1 MPQKNGIPGETKD
14 SQTIRKEIKY
24 WKLQSKER
32 KCSDFSEMSY
42 WEVMSTNSAL

>member
-1 MPQKNGIPGETKD
+1 MSQKNGVSGEKKD
-14 SQTIRKEIKY
+14 SQIIRKEINY
-24 WKLQSKER
+24 WKAQSKKR